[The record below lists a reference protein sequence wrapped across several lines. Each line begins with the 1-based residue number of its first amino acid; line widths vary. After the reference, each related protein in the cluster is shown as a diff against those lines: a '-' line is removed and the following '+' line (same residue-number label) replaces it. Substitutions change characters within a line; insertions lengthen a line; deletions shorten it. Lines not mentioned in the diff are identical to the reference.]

1 MKVTKK
7 QFVAPT
13 LKGESSLAKLTL
25 AAECISS
32 QCPT

>member
-13 LKGESSLAKLTL
+13 IKAEKSLAVLTL
-25 AAECISS
+25 GDGCISS